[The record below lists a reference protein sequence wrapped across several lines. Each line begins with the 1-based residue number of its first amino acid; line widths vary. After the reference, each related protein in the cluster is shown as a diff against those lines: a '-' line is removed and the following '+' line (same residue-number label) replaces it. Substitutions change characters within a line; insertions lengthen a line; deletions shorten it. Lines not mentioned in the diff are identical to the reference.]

1 MKKKLIITES
11 QLNRLRLNLNENTE
25 YTNHANMV
33 KTMVEELRNNY
44 KIVEKYVKE
53 GGDYKSVTMFEIAI
67 DEEVI
72 PAKNLFEY
80 LKHKYDVS
88 DNFIQQVIKDWVD
101 NKITDNYT
109 LSKNI
114 PLR

>member
-11 QLNRLRLNLNENTE
+11 QLNRLKNNLTE
-25 YTNHANMV
+25 HTDHANMV
-33 KTMVEELRNNY
+33 KTMLEELKNNY

-88 DNFIQQVIKDWVD
+88 DDFIQQVIKDWVD